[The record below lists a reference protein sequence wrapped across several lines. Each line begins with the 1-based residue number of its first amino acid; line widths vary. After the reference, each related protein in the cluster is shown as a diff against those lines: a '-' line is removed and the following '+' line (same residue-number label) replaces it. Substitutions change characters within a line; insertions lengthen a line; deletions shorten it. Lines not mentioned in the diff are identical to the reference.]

1 MQLVARVAAWS
12 TGVLMSL
19 MVASVVFVEGW
30 ELPPRFECGGGDS
43 CVAEHRYDID
53 WEIVNWELKP
63 TRIACFEPN
72 PGRSS
77 VIVGPGDS
85 CVSASG
91 EREVRVTY
99 EEMREGTQRRRLA
112 TLAIVAGVLAVTPA
126 VAVLV
131 VWRSRRRRTALPL
144 PPWPT
149 SP

>member
-1 MQLVARVAAWS
+1 MQLVARVVAWS
-12 TGVLMSL
+12 AGVLVSL

-43 CVAEHRYDID
+43 CVAEHWYDID

-77 VIVGPGDS
+77 VIVGPGDV

-91 EREVRVTY
+91 DREVRATY
-99 EEMREGTQRRRLA
+99 EEMREATQGRRLA

-126 VAVLV
+126 VAVLLR
-131 VWRSRRRRTALPL
+131 WRARRRLARPRYQVL
-144 PPWPT
+144 
-149 SP
+149 